1 MMGNWGYGT
10 GSGFG
15 VFGMFFGWVFMLAFW
30 VLIIWGIIMLI
41 QWVAGQGS
49 QASEKKDSGAMAILE
64 ERYAKGEISKEEF
77 AEKKK
82 DLNN

>member
-1 MMGNWGYGT
+1 MMGNWGYGA
-10 GSGFG
+10 GVGF
-15 VFGMFFGWVFMLAFW
+15 FGMFFGWVFMLAFW

-41 QWVAGQGS
+41 QWVVRQGS

-77 AEKKK
+77 KEKKK
-82 DLNN
+82 DLQN